1 MLHQLV
7 QGSEEDSAQVRR
19 SLRHGVLHASADV
32 LGALIARRPTPAID
46 RALEQAL
53 TIVYRILFLLFAE
66 ARGLVPLWH
75 PIYRESYSL
84 DGLRAAA
91 ERPGPAPGLWDALR
105 AISRLAHAGCRAGDL
120 RVTPFN
126 GRLFSP
132 SRTPLAERHD
142 LDDEAGRRALL
153 ALATRTTVDHAGR
166 ERIAYRDLGVEQ
178 LGAVYETVLDYE
190 PRIAEI
196 PDSSKSGRALAVPRC
211 GVDARRDPIAASRPA
226 PFTRRSQSRSS

>member
-1 MLHQLV
+1 MFC
-7 QGSEEDSAQVRR
+7 RPP
-19 SLRHGVLHASADV
+19 ADV
-32 LGALIARRPTPAID
+32 LGALIARRPAAAID
-46 RALEQAL
+46 GALEQAL

-91 ERPGPAPGLWDALR
+91 ERPGSAPGLWDALR
-105 AISRLAHAGCRAGDL
+105 AISRLAHAGCRVGDL

-126 GRLFSP
+126 GRLFAP
-132 SRTPLAERHD
+132 SRTPLAERRD
-142 LDDEAGRRALL
+142 LDDEAARRALL
-153 ALATRTTVDHAGR
+153 ALATRATVDHAGR

-196 PDSSKSGRALAVPRC
+196 PGSSSSARPRPRC
-211 GVDARRDPIAASRPA
+211 GVDAPGIGPPQGHRHLLHAAANRAVPDPAHAWTARA
-226 PFTRRSQSRSS
+226 GRCAGRRSSG